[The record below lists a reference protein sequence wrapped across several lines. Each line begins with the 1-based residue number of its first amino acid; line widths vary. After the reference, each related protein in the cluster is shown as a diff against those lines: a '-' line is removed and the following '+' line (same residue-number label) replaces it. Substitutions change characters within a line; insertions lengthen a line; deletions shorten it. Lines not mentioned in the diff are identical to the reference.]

1 MKKIERNK
9 KLRDKQKE
17 KEFKQKAAKRK
28 TIEQREL
35 KRKIK
40 ASFIPVPENNTDEFI
55 DKSVFE
61 TVEEKNKN
69 FDEDNKKILIDASN
83 LSGFTVLGAE
93 NFVNKKKVKI
103 KIICVKTFLS
113 LVFFR

>member
-9 KLRDKQKE
+9 KLREKQKE
-17 KEFKQKAAKRK
+17 KESKHKAAKKK

-40 ASFIPVPENNTDEFI
+40 ASFIPVPENNNDEFI
-55 DKSVFE
+55 DKNVIE
-61 TVEEKNKN
+61 TADEPNKIENVE
-69 FDEDNKKILIDASN
+69 NKKIQIDPSN

-93 NFVNKKKVKI
+93 NFANKKKVSNK
-103 KIICVKTFLS
+103 
-113 LVFFR
+113 